1 MPSILILG
9 DVNVDVL
16 MHVPAYPPPG
26 GEVVSERILTR
37 LGGSAANT
45 AVTLARLGLQV
56 RLLSRVG
63 EDPWGGL
70 ALDALAQA
78 GVGLDLVQKDAGVPT
93 GLMFTAVTPDGE
105 RTMFGQRGANPYTD
119 PATISP
125 DTLRG
130 VDLLH
135 LSGYALL
142 EAPQRQ
148 AALRALDLA
157 RQRALPVTLDTAYL
171 PALQMPEVL
180 RHQCLPGLDACILG
194 LPEAQAMLGAG
205 EPDAAVS
212 SLLEAGVR
220 LAALKL
226 GAAGCL
232 LADGASRC
240 LSPAFPVNVVD
251 TTGAGDAFSA
261 GVIYARLHG
270 LSLPALGALANAL
283 GALAATVPG
292 AGTALPGRAEALA
305 FLRRQA
311 DESPDRVA
319 AIAEAVRSL
328 A

>member
-1 MPSILILG
+1 MPSVLVLG
-9 DVNVDVL
+9 DTNVDVL

-26 GEVVSERILTR
+26 GEAVSERILTR
-37 LGGSAANT
+37 LGGSGANT

-63 EDPWGGL
+63 QDPWGQL

-78 GVGLDLVQKDAGVPT
+78 GVGVDLVQKDAGVPT

-105 RTMFGQRGANPYTD
+105 RTMFGQRGANPFTD
-119 PATISP
+119 PAAISAA
-125 DTLRG
+125 TLRG

-142 EAPQRQ
+142 ETPQRE

-157 RQRALPVTLDTAYL
+157 LREGLPVALDTAYL
-171 PALQMPEVL
+171 PALKIPELL
-180 RHQCLPGLDACILG
+180 RQRLPGLDACILG

-205 EPDAAVS
+205 EPEAAASAV
-212 SLLEAGVR
+212 LEAGVR

-232 LADGASRC
+232 LADGSTCC
-240 LSPAFPVNVVD
+240 LSPAFPVDVVD

-270 LSLPALGALANAL
+270 LSLPVLGALANAL
-283 GALAATVPG
+283 GGLAATVPG
-292 AGTALPGRAEALA
+292 AGSALPGRAEALA
-305 FLRRQA
+305 FLRRRA
-311 DESPDRVA
+311 DPSLDRVA

>member
-1 MPSILILG
+1 M
-9 DVNVDVL
+9 
-16 MHVPAYPPPG
+16 
-26 GEVVSERILTR
+26 
-37 LGGSAANT
+37 
-45 AVTLARLGLQV
+45 
-56 RLLSRVG
+56 
-63 EDPWGGL
+63 
-70 ALDALAQA
+70 
-78 GVGLDLVQKDAGVPT
+78 QKDAGVPT

-105 RTMFGQRGANPYTD
+105 RTMFGQRGANPHTD
-119 PATISP
+119 PAAISL

-157 RQRALPVTLDTAYL
+157 LRGGLPVTLDTAYL

-180 RHQCLPGLDACILG
+180 RQLPA
-194 LPEAQAMLGAG
+194 GAG
-205 EPDAAVS
+205 CLHPRPAGSVGDARRRGARGGCPA
-212 SLLEAGVR
+212 LLEAGVR

-232 LADGASRC
+232 LADGATRC
-240 LSPAFPVNVVD
+240 ISPAFPVDVVD

-270 LSLPALGALANAL
+270 LSLPALGVLANAL
-283 GALAATVPG
+283 GGLATTVPG
-292 AGTALPGRAEALA
+292 AGTALPGREEELA
-305 FLRRQA
+305 FLRLQA
-311 DESPDRVA
+311 DPAPDRVA